1 MITPGSERVK
11 TSFISPLLT
20 VYMYAHLRKTKN
32 KIIYINSFYC
42 LLFIVV
48 SFVNQ
53 AYSTMEEHTCLIRE
67 NSSNLLLSDS
77 SHEPFQIDK
86 GKALSTEVTTLG
98 PGNMARATPAMV
110 SDKGQATAK
119 RKAEDEKL
127 ESLEEQ
133 VCVYKCTFGSRTK

>member
-1 MITPGSERVK
+1 MITPGSDRVK
-11 TSFISPLLT
+11 TTFISPLLT
-20 VYMYAHLRKTKN
+20 VYMYTHLRETKT
-32 KIIYINSFYC
+32 KIIYIKLF
-42 LLFIVV
+42 LVFIVV
-48 SFVNQ
+48 SFLNQ

-86 GKALSTEVTTLG
+86 GKELSAEVTTLG

-119 RKAEDEKL
+119 RKAEDEKT

-133 VCVYKCTFGSRTK
+133 VCVYEFTFGSRTK